1 MLSIILDSLLLREI
15 WREGFIENDITDIL
29 LIGQYGFDGSLRP
42 GCFFSGSQN
51 AVSFQI
57 LLDAAHTI
65 SVQVQLEY
73 LTYYL
78 CLRLVDYQAAIFGIA
93 VSVVF
98 SVIYLCIW
106 VLGSLIQT
114 PLDILTLVLRLA
126 LGNGSMKA
134 DCKFRFLVKGI
145 QLLILKVDR
154 DILGSGYSSFYGQ
167 LQSSLF
173 FHEKR
178 DINAPG
184 SISLP
189 FFIIQLSGSRS
200 FPLTSCAFSDLFLS
214 RCSIASCFHTFPHL
228 RLSEA
233 TQNPCPLC
241 RLSSYRGTR

>member
-1 MLSIILDSLLLREI
+1 MGFTKSPNNESKYSLNQYSLFLPSVPLGLSGYRTICMVLNVTSALTHFPDGSEHLPLDDRRVMIFLDVFLMLSIILDSLLLREV

-42 GCFFSGSQN
+42 GSFSSGSQN

-93 VSVVF
+93 VSVAF

-145 QLLILKVDR
+145 HLLILKVDR
-154 DILGSGYSSFYGQ
+154 DIHLFQFPNNSQNIHRVSGKSADGY
-167 LQSSLF
+167 
-173 FHEKR
+173 
-178 DINAPG
+178 
-184 SISLP
+184 
-189 FFIIQLSGSRS
+189 
-200 FPLTSCAFSDLFLS
+200 
-214 RCSIASCFHTFPHL
+214 
-228 RLSEA
+228 
-233 TQNPCPLC
+233 
-241 RLSSYRGTR
+241 